1 MLKENFSISE
11 IAKITGFSKSSISR
25 EITYNADLYG
35 YTAEYAQY
43 KHDMRNKWKYYFKLR
58 NKIEKYPNFTNVFI
72 DKFNKRSFGVKL
84 THTYI
89 KFNYNFEFPS
99 YRTVFNWINSNAWEI
114 TKEDRLRRHYKKGGK
129 RTKSAVEF
137 LVGARWVRP
146 FWTRPQKINDRS
158 EFGHWEVD
166 FIVGKSGKENY
177 NLLTFTERKTRYGI
191 IKKIKG
197 KNPWNVAEVL
207 WNLIREKQLNVK
219 SITADN
225 GFEFSKLFYLGY
237 RLQIIIYRADPYA
250 SFQKGGNENFNG
262 LVRRFF
268 PKGTNFNN
276 ISEEEILAVQNE
288 INNMPREIFNWQ
300 SADELFYDWNYYKDK
315 WTPIP
320 GDERFFI
327 RNNLKRKSNTAKN
340 KFFKNKSKF

>member
-1 MLKENFSISE
+1 M
-11 IAKITGFSKSSISR
+11 
-25 EITYNADLYG
+25 
-35 YTAEYAQY
+35 
-43 KHDMRNKWKYYFKLR
+43 
-58 NKIEKYPNFTNVFI
+58 
-72 DKFNKRSFGVKL
+72 
-84 THTYI
+84 
-89 KFNYNFEFPS
+89 
-99 YRTVFNWINSNAWEI
+99 
-114 TKEDRLRRHYKKGGK
+114 
-129 RTKSAVEF
+129 
-137 LVGARWVRP
+137 
-146 FWTRPQKINDRS
+146 
-158 EFGHWEVD
+158 
-166 FIVGKSGKENY
+166 VGKSGKENY